1 MSLIGTPEHRGQT
14 LIVLGVDAPGAG
26 QPTIELDDISKFN
39 EFALMCITGSMTVRV
54 SLDGSNYT
62 TSDLAW
68 EDEQAANPNQ
78 TRVTTLLAGGL
89 YRHRGSIKSIR
100 ILQSGATGIA
110 NAVLMAGTIGRT

>member
-1 MSLIGTPEHRGQT
+1 MLIGTPEHRGQT

-26 QPTIELDDISKFN
+26 VPTIEVDDLSKFN
-39 EFALMCITGSMTVRV
+39 EFALMCVTGSLTVRV

-68 EDEQAANPNQ
+68 EDEQVANAAQ
-78 TRVTTLLAGGL
+78 TRVTTLLAGVL
-89 YRHRGSIKSIR
+89 YRHRGSLKSMR

-110 NAVLMAGTIGRT
+110 NAVLMAGTIGRR